1 MNRQES
7 TFGVIIEGNQTFVA
21 VEGNPTLKKIPV
33 AAYTEKQLEHIIE
46 LQKAMIDSSEE
57 VIEHKKEDNG
67 FVRVLK
73 NLLNI

>member
-46 LQKAMIDSSEE
+46 LQKAMIDSSGE
-57 VIEHKKEDNG
+57 VMVKKKEDNE
-67 FVRVLK
+67 FIRLLK
-73 NLLNI
+73 NLFNI